1 MKNNSYERGFKFPH
15 NHISVNSGG
24 KKKKKK
30 QYSASSFKAD
40 HKRKKSAKNV

>member
-15 NHISVNSGG
+15 NHISVNSGE
-24 KKKKKK
+24 KKKKK